1 MPFGLEKYQ
10 LIPRLF
16 PVPPHSSKL
25 VYFIENLFWEKGNFR
40 FSPSKNF
47 FRLFQTIEMDF
58 LIKLLNEIKLLYYS
72 YCRRGTIYRKEIPF

>member
-10 LIPRLF
+10 LIPILF
-16 PVPPHSSKL
+16 PVPLHSSKL
-25 VYFIENLFWEKGNFR
+25 VYFIENLFWKK
-40 FSPSKNF
+40 PSKNF